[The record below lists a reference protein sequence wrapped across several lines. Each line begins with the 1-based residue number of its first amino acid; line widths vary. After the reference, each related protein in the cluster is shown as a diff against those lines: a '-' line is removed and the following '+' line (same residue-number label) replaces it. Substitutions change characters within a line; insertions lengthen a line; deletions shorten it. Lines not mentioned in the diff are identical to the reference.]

1 MRSLGNAQFCLPG
14 FRPAFFIAFFIKEN
28 YSDMLN
34 NTKLLEKDDKAPDFT
49 AHTYNNDSISL
60 SNLKKAGL
68 IVLVFIRGFS

>member
-1 MRSLGNAQFCLPG
+1 
-14 FRPAFFIAFFIKEN
+14 
-28 YSDMLN
+28 MLN
-34 NTKLLEKDDKAPDFT
+34 NTKLLEKGDKAPDFT